1 MRSDWNKEQTDLVDK
16 SRKDADAAVSKG
28 RQDVQQ
34 KQTQAETQAAD
45 HIEKGNQDAEAERR
59 KGEEKAE
66 AERQKA
72 NEEPKGFF
80 GWLADK
86 AKAFFDGIK
95 QAIQAA
101 LELARAAVKLVIETA
116 QKLATEVIEA
126 ARKIIVAAIKAIGE
140 VLIAIADVLLAAFPK
155 LRDRFRNAIKAVV
168 KAAEA
173 AVNALAETLKKGV
186 QAALNL
192 LGKALDAAL
201 KLLEKGYMLAV
212 DLVSKAV
219 QGAISAAKAV
229 VSALG
234 VFAALIKDIAASP
247 GQWLRNLAAGVMD
260 GIKNHLWT
268 AFQAAV
274 KEWFNQKVDEVLG
287 LGMVVWQ
294 VLKQGGIGTAQVG
307 QMAWEGIKAAIPPAL
322 IAILIEKLV
331 SMIVPAAGTVMVII
345 EGLQAA
351 WGTVSRI
358 LQAMERFMAFMK
370 AVKTGNSGPQFGA
383 MLAAAGVVLID
394 FVANWLLKRVRSAA
408 SKVGG
413 KIKAIA
419 KKIGDKLKK
428 AAKKVGQK
436 LKGAGKKVR
445 DKFGKVPD
453 RFFGKKD
460 KKGRKDKK
468 QDQEKALRPIAQR
481 AAQQGWKKVQGLT
494 RKQIQPESVINSQL
508 SQTPA
513 RNSGVSIQTTLLT
526 RGSTWMVESVATKDG
541 KSAKASAGRGWIAKD
556 AGGKK
561 YYAGIDNSSLHKQ
574 ILKSTATKLNQPDM
588 GSMEGNGNLQSA
600 YDRKVHLAKQLEQEG
615 QQKID
620 ERIKGINF
628 SVNLEAYEEVETDKK
643 IATKMTISPNVEEL
657 KTNVVLKDPNT
668 NFDDLA
674 QAIQQS
680 TGLKKTY
687 KVVDEIGGL
696 VDAIVGQVNAK
707 RSNADDKI
715 VVTPQIVNDTIVGG
729 VSHKFMFK
737 TQKHTGKPAFLE
749 VQRLS
754 GNTDCASCEINPGKS
769 APHNVVTAAHA
780 KQAIDDALT
789 GLGLLDTAS
798 KASKLYLHMRG
809 VAESTSGIGSLATE
823 GIYQKQCE
831 ACEGSAPG
839 DTDGKYLAALSL
851 MQRAAGATAPGG
863 ATAASRG
870 VDKQFQTMT
879 PTAREDTTDKR
890 IDKFI
895 SKLARDIQLP
905 IYASSPA
912 SIDILRTDAAQRGAF
927 LGSLRQ
933 LLKNLVK

>member
-1 MRSDWNKEQTDLVDK
+1 VGKLRSDWNKEQTDLVDK

-66 AERQKA
+66 A
-72 NEEPKGFF
+72 
-80 GWLADK
+80 
-86 AKAFFDGIK
+86 
-95 QAIQAA
+95 
-101 LELARAAVKLVIETA
+101 
-116 QKLATEVIEA
+116 

-140 VLIAIADVLLAAFPK
+140 VLIAIADVVLAAFPK

-173 AVNALAETLKKGV
+173 AVNALGETLKKGV

-219 QGAISAAKAV
+219 QGAIAAAKAV

-294 VLKQGGIGTAQVG
+294 MLKQGGIETAQVG

-394 FVANWLLKRVRSAA
+394 FVANWLLKRVRGAA

-436 LKGAGKKVR
+436 LKSAGKKVR
-445 DKFGKVPD
+445 DKFGTLKEN
-453 RFFGKKD
+453 FFGKKGGKGD
-460 KKGRKDKK
+460 KNKGYEHEVDHGNQNKKGKNNKPNENEETTADKQKRVNDAVATAVAAINSTFGGKEVNQAQLTPTLKPIKLRYNLQTLQANK
-468 QDQEKALRPIAQR
+468 QGNKWEIYGKVNPDNKGVTTALV
-481 AAQQGWKKVQGLT
+481 GKKVEADEAQ
-494 RKQIQPESVINSQL
+494 
-508 SQTPA
+508 A
-513 RNSGVSIQTTLLT
+513 RA
-526 RGSTWMVESVATKDG
+526 E
-541 KSAKASAGRGWIAKD
+541 AKD
-556 AGGKK
+556 A
-561 YYAGIDNSSLHKQ
+561 IDKANASITRTSKLYRQRELIYSSDKSKERL
-574 ILKSTATKLNQPDM
+574 LKSLK
-588 GSMEGNGNLQSA
+588 E
-600 YDRKVHLAKQLEQEG
+600 QLEGTEG
-615 QQKID
+615 IQRRLRK
-620 ERIKGINF
+620 
-628 SVNLEAYEEVETDKK
+628 
-643 IATKMTISPNVEEL
+643 L
-657 KTNVVLKDPNT
+657 KTEFNT
-668 NFDDLA
+668 A
-674 QAIQQS
+674 AIKESEQAIQELKQVKKDAENLEKDAE
-680 TGLKKTY
+680 GLEKWIEDSLRNKTLDDSRAEKENEEPDAQKPRKKGW
-687 KVVDEIGGL
+687 VE
-696 VDAIVGQVNAK
+696 NE
-707 RSNADDKI
+707 
-715 VVTPQIVNDTIVGG
+715 TI
-729 VSHKFMFK
+729 
-737 TQKHTGKPAFLE
+737 E
-749 VQRLS
+749 
-754 GNTDCASCEINPGKS
+754 
-769 APHNVVTAAHA
+769 
-780 KQAIDDALT
+780 KQL
-789 GLGLLDTAS
+789 
-798 KASKLYLHMRG
+798 
-809 VAESTSGIGSLATE
+809 
-823 GIYQKQCE
+823 
-831 ACEGSAPG
+831 
-839 DTDGKYLAALSL
+839 
-851 MQRAAGATAPGG
+851 
-863 ATAASRG
+863 ASRG
-870 VDKQFQTMT
+870 QLS
-879 PTAREDTTDKR
+879 ALNR
-890 IDKFI
+890 I
-895 SKLARDIQLP
+895 P
-905 IYASSPA
+905 
-912 SIDILRTDAAQRGAF
+912 G
-927 LGSLRQ
+927 GSLSPLSSQEVRGLTPQ
-933 LLKNLVK
+933 GLEARLQ